1 MNGAS
6 RWSRRLV
13 IAGLVAMVAGAL
25 DPLEGSVVI
34 LAGTAV
40 AALGALW
47 GESRHRVLLSWSV
60 ILTALGVG
68 ALWGLS
74 ALGGIGGNTGRSYWW
89 ALVFLP
95 YPIGWVMGLFGAV
108 RSLREGSRRAAP
120 SAGP

>member
-47 GESRHRVLLSWSV
+47 GESRHRVLLYWSV

-108 RSLREGSRRAAP
+108 RSLREGSRRPAP